1 MKTKFV
7 PKRVS
12 AKSFGL
18 AVRLVAGC
26 VVLQTS
32 VFAQFNASFVRQW
45 GSGGSGDGQFA
56 GVHSLNY
63 SPLQRI
69 YVADEAHH
77 RIQYFTLNGTYLGQ
91 WGTWGQGTSEIV
103 NPVSIAFTPAGIV
116 YVVERDNH
124 RIHYFTASGGHL
136 GMWGGNG
143 TGDGQFKRP
152 SSAAFAPDGTLFVAD
167 RDNHRIQHFTTN
179 GVFLGKFGS
188 QGNGDG
194 QMNEPMGVGV
204 SRDGIVYVSDSI
216 NRRILRFSTNGVF
229 LDKFGSV
236 GSGNSQFGTSSI
248 YNNGPAGMSFDRV
261 GYVYIAD
268 PDNNRIQVFNGTN
281 FIGSFGGYG
290 TGGGK
295 FYFSNFAAC
304 APGWQVYVADES
316 NNQVQQMTVTIG
328 SATNALVLQCGV
340 SGTNWTM
347 QVEAL
352 PDRNHAVKR
361 STDLLNWTAF
371 TNVNT
376 PSGIFTVTDPISP
389 GTNRMFYR
397 VE

>member
-1 MKTKFV
+1 MSSRS
-7 PKRVS
+7 KRNPVCR
-12 AKSFGL
+12 L
-18 AVRLVAGC
+18 ASLVERSVC
-26 VVLQTS
+26 VVALLEAATA
-32 VFAQFNASFVRQW
+32 FGQFNTSFVRQW
-45 GSGGSGDGQFA
+45 GSGGSGNGQFA

-77 RIQYFTLNGTYLGQ
+77 RIQYFTLNGVYLGQ
-91 WGTWGQGTSEIV
+91 WGTWGQSTNEMV
-103 NPVSIAFTPAGIV
+103 DPVALAFTPNGSV

-124 RIHYFTASGGHL
+124 RIHYFTPEGAHL
-136 GMWGGNG
+136 GMWGSHGSS
-143 TGDGQFKRP
+143 DGQLGRP

-167 RDNHRIQHFTTN
+167 RDNHRIQHFTAGGT
-179 GVFLGKFGS
+179 FLGKFGS
-188 QGNGDG
+188 FGSGEG

-204 SRDGIVYVSDSI
+204 SRGGIVYVSDSI

-229 LDKFGSV
+229 LDKWGSV

-248 YNNGPAGMSFDRV
+248 YNNGPAGISFDRQ

-290 TGGGK
+290 TGNGK

-328 SATNALVLQCGV
+328 SATNALVVGYGF
-340 SGTNWTM
+340 SGTNWWL
-347 QVEAL
+347 QAEAL
-352 PDRNHAVKR
+352 PDRNHTVMR
-361 STDLLNWTAF
+361 SSDLLNWTPL
-371 TNVNT
+371 TSVNG
-376 PSGIFTVTDPISP
+376 PAGLFTVTDSTPP
-389 GTNRMFYR
+389 GTPQMFYR